1 MLWPWI
7 VKNEVIPG
15 ELRQDVLR
23 AARDSLLSHLK
34 GQEFDAKTDYNTMAV
49 VNLML
54 YSLFS

>member
-1 MLWPWI
+1 MLEPWI

-15 ELRQDVLR
+15 ELRQDVLELL
-23 AARDSLLSHLK
+23 AILLSHLK

-54 YSLFS
+54 

>member
-23 AARDSLLSHLK
+23 AARDPLLSHLE

-54 YSLFS
+54 